1 MSERDISG
9 FMRVVERM
17 GSGKKR
23 DGILEIADAQ
33 GRKYRG
39 ALEEMSLDD

>member
-1 MSERDISG
+1 MSEKNISG
-9 FMRVVERM
+9 FTRVVEHM
-17 GSGKKR
+17 GSGKKTE
-23 DGILEIADAQ
+23 GILEIADAQ

>member
-1 MSERDISG
+1 MSEKDISG
-9 FMRVVERM
+9 FMRVVELM
-17 GSGKKR
+17 SGGKKR
-23 DGILEIADAQ
+23 EGILEIADAQ

>member
-1 MSERDISG
+1 MSEKDISG

-17 GSGKKR
+17 SSGKIR
-23 DGILEIADAQ
+23 EGILEIADAQ

-39 ALEEMSLDD
+39 AMEELSLDD